1 MTTVYVRAALAAMCA
16 VTLSACVESTG
27 PILTD
32 SQQLFGPRL
41 HAQFYTLRKG
51 VAIDPEQA
59 SFRWNGT
66 LYERTG
72 GGMRDVSSFS
82 VHPFENGD
90 FIIQETPAKRPRVTE
105 YALLHRL
112 ADGVYLAHAIDES
125 DADEPTRQR
134 FCGKG
139 NAKDPAACRIETREA
154 LFAFARAT
162 AARASP
168 HGGLAIRLAEPP
180 EQRVRERKR
189 PQKGKI

>member
-1 MTTVYVRAALAAMCA
+1 MKALPPAAML
-16 VTLSACVESTG
+16 LSIALSLAGCVDSTG

-41 HAQFYTLRKG
+41 RAQFYTLSKG
-51 VAIDPEQA
+51 FARDPEQA
-59 SFRWNGT
+59 SFRWNGK
-66 LYERTG
+66 LYEHAS
-72 GGMRDVSSFS
+72 GGMRDVAAFS

-90 FIIQETPAKRPRVTE
+90 FIIQETPVKRPRMTE

-162 AARASP
+162 AARSNLA
-168 HGGLAIRLAEPP
+168 GGLAIRLADQPEPRARHRSP
-180 EQRVRERKR
+180 
-189 PQKGKI
+189 KGKT